1 MPRPVNWQTDFC
13 LPLAGYGSTTITS
26 ADPNLN
32 RPALPA
38 LCEWVRQG
46 WSGLDSGLGIYAGAV
61 PEARLLDRPVGLDA
75 REFFSSWAPRTPF
88 AGPSDWE
95 WAVGTTPWLGGV
107 FGLDPPPVGND
118 PGVAAFELL
127 AAEGTYWVRL
137 DDQEVYIL
145 VREPDGREA
154 PRLPHPPFSDV
165 HPPRLGFSPIDAAAI
180 GIAWKMMREAL
191 ANLQPWWTAIVNSG
205 AGTPDVPFGAGVPDV
220 LAGGQSVVS
229 RLVARAQG
237 LAPEYPRIFLWE
249 DPHWNVAA
257 ASSQGRSRSIRFR
270 AGVAKGI
277 SAPLHRLAATGLTNW
292 ALYEYPQLRFPP
304 YPKVS
309 AGGIKDAADHL
320 ARLAGILT
328 HELMHDL
335 WRNELDYWQ
344 GWHTDNYPWCWG
356 PKMSVTPTGP
366 LPPLS
371 ASPLRQYRFASA
383 EVAYSQTPDVRC
395 REIPTAFRDP
405 SGLVNPLDRAS
416 RHYAHFVVQAVVR
429 GILLN
434 NPGGEFRDQDLR
446 WCRDCSAYAAFYQC
460 GANVPVLQYPF
471 ARDPT
476 GFEPA
481 Q

>member
-309 AGGIKDAADHL
+309 AGVSDPPLPEHPPPTRSPDLRPHPGQRYRWACRGRRRAPQAA
-320 ARLAGILT
+320 AWGATACASWGRCTSAPPTAPSCSPGPAPPPSTGAAGT
-328 HELMHDL
+328 A
-335 WRNELDYWQ
+335 
-344 GWHTDNYPWCWG
+344 TA
-356 PKMSVTPTGP
+356 TPTATP
-366 LPPLS
+366 SCFALTASSACAS
-371 ASPLRQYRFASA
+371 ASTAGCTRRPAAHTPASRPTSCPAVASA
-383 EVAYSQTPDVRC
+383 RSC
-395 REIPTAFRDP
+395 SP
-405 SGLVNPLDRAS
+405 S
-416 RHYAHFVVQAVVR
+416 
-429 GILLN
+429 
-434 NPGGEFRDQDLR
+434 
-446 WCRDCSAYAAFYQC
+446 CSWA
-460 GANVPVLQYPF
+460 P
-471 ARDPT
+471 
-476 GFEPA
+476 
-481 Q
+481 